1 MKLQDEVLRNGRSLG
16 DGPGGLDAE
25 IYGEEWPYG
34 AALEKFVLEHWDD
47 DESEE
52 AQEGDGT

>member
-16 DGPGGLDAE
+16 DGPRGLDAD
-25 IYGEEWPYG
+25 IYGEEWPIG

-47 DESEE
+47 ESEE
-52 AQEGDGT
+52 VQE